1 MKFLAFV
8 LCVLPMLVGVWHPVL
23 DSVLGC
29 TVLPAELMSPRLDQ
43 LINGDLVACSSSRR
57 VSLRSQRLQ
66 PWLSA
71 SSRAKSSTKLAK
83 LLRARLCTETSYIRS
98 RPLLQDPFAVQISDS
113 IGTLYDQYAR
123 TYPGLHVASPVGG
136 VGCGAKAL

>member
-71 SSRAKSSTKLAK
+71 SSKSQKLNKAREALASQALHGDK
-83 LLRARLCTETSYIRS
+83 L
-98 RPLLQDPFAVQISDS
+98 
-113 IGTLYDQYAR
+113 
-123 TYPGLHVASPVGG
+123 YP
-136 VGCGAKAL
+136 K